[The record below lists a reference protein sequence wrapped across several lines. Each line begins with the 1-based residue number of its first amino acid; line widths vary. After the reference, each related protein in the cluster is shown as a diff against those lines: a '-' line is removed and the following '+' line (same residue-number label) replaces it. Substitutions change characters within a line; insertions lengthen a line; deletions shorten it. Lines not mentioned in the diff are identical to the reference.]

1 MLSGPD
7 KRRRLYTFPR
17 MRFRKRLAYAAGA
30 LIAAPLAAGL
40 GWAAWERGGDVRSVI
55 PRVAPPVEL
64 VAETDYLV
72 EIPGGQRRYREI
84 VLSTGAGEPIRFTLS
99 LPPEMPNVRLPVMVV
114 LAGIK
119 TGPRTLRNVPDPG
132 PNVVLAFEYPLA
144 REIGER
150 DSKIARLPL
159 VRRGAHLVPGQML
172 AVLRWLEVQPWA
184 DSGRVSLLGY
194 SLGAMFLPVVQRTAA
209 AHGVALGPS
218 VMAFGGA
225 DTYGLIR
232 HNLHIEPDWARAPAA
247 WLIETLLYR
256 LAPDRHLP
264 YLDGEFLIINGLHDE
279 RIPSEFARA
288 LQALTPEPKT
298 IVNLDAEHIN
308 PGDPELVARVVGIS
322 RAWLAERGTV
332 NPYSPE
338 DSAGMSGE

>member
-1 MLSGPD
+1 M
-7 KRRRLYTFPR
+7 
-17 MRFRKRLAYAAGA
+17 
-30 LIAAPLAAGL
+30 
-40 GWAAWERGGDVRSVI
+40 
-55 PRVAPPVEL
+55 
-64 VAETDYLV
+64 
-72 EIPGGQRRYREI
+72 
-84 VLSTGAGEPIRFTLS
+84 
-99 LPPEMPNVRLPVMVV
+99 VM

-150 DSKIARLPL
+150 DSKLARLPL
-159 VRRGAHLVPGQML
+159 IHRGAHLVPGQML
-172 AVLRWLEVQPWA
+172 AVLRWLEGRPWA
-184 DSGRVSLLGY
+184 DSSRVSLLGY

-218 VMAFGGA
+218 IMAFGGA
-225 DTYGLIR
+225 DTYGLIH
-232 HNLHIEPDWARAPAA
+232 HNLHIDPDWARTPAA

-264 YLDGEFLIINGLHDE
+264 HLDGEFLIINGIHDE
-279 RIPSEFARA
+279 RIPAQSARA
-288 LQALTPEPKT
+288 LEALTPDPKT
-298 IVNLDAEHIN
+298 VVNLDAAHIN
-308 PGDPELVARVVGIS
+308 PRDPELVARVVGIS

-338 DSAGMSGE
+338 